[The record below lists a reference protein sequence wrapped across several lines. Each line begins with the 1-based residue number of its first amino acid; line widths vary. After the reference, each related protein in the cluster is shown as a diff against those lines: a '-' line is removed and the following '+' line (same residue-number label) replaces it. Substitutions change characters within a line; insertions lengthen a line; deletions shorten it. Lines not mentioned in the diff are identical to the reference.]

1 MIKNT
6 RKDKKMESA
15 VYSDYMIPRKIQED
29 IEGAFGKEKAP
40 VLIKALEHGLEQLQ
54 KKNKEQKVLLKA
66 EVKEDITKE
75 LVTRDAFQSEI
86 KRLELK
92 IDQESKR
99 LELKIDQKGEEV
111 KNSLIKW
118 VIGLFVA
125 QVAVFI
131 GILQLLGK

>member
-1 MIKNT
+1 
-6 RKDKKMESA
+6 
-15 VYSDYMIPRKIQED
+15 MIPRKIQED

-92 IDQESKR
+92 IDQ
-99 LELKIDQKGEEV
+99 KGEEV